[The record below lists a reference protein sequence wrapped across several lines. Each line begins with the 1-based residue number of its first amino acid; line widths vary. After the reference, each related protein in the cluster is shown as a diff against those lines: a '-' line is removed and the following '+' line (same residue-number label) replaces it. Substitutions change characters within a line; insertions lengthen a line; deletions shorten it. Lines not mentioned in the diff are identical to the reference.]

1 MDPIVTSAI
10 IGAGASIAGGG
21 LSSAGSAVRTKKQ
34 WRYRRKEMA
43 LQQEYALAQMQKQYD
58 YWKQQTDYMNAY
70 NDPSA
75 LLARW
80 RSAGVTPAG
89 VLGQSGVSV
98 SGNSASGPGSS
109 GQGIGA
115 SGMDVRSSP
124 LEALGSSITA
134 AGAASGE
141 MMLARTGA
149 ERNRAAANRD
159 NAEADRLSGET
170 HSRDWR
176 ASMDAF
182 NLSLAES
189 NASSAK
195 DLARLNASQADIME
209 LNRDFMKSTEAYRLD
224 EYMARVAQ
232 LKEEYFG
239 LREYNVKYLNREFEA
254 GIALTWMR
262 VFETAARAENIG
274 IESDVASLRLEDMQN
289 WFDVNWNTKVKVPRY
304 NDKGKQIGVQELTG
318 KEIFATLLS
327 LDLSEADLSRGLSR
341 WRLRSEKNALGYG
354 ILRTLVGVGA
364 GVAGAVA
371 TKGLTS
377 MSSVEPLDSETYQE
391 KYDRRGEYVG
401 GSMVRR
407 RYFREK

>member
-1 MDPIVTSAI
+1 MDPIVTGAL
-10 IGAGASIAGGG
+10 IGAGSSIFGGG
-21 LSSAGSAVRTKKQ
+21 VSAAGSAVRTKKQ
-34 WRYRRKEMA
+34 WKFRKKEMA

-70 NDPSA
+70 NEPSA
-75 LLARW
+75 LLSRW

-98 SGNSASGPGSS
+98 SGNSASGFGPS
-109 GQGIGA
+109 GQGVGA
-115 SGMDVRSSP
+115 SGMDVQNS
-124 LEALGSSITA
+124 LGALGSGITA
-134 AGAASGE
+134 AGVASGE

-159 NAEADRLSGET
+159 NAEADRLAGET
-170 HSRDWR
+170 HTRDWR
-176 ASMDAF
+176 ATMDAY

-189 NASSAK
+189 NVSSAK
-195 DLARLNASQADIME
+195 DLARLNAAQADIIQ
-209 LNRDFMKSTEAYRLD
+209 LNRDFMKTTEAYRLD
-224 EYMARVAQ
+224 EYIARVAR

-239 LREYNVKYLNREFEA
+239 LREYNVKYLNREFES

-262 VFETAARAENIG
+262 IFETAARAENIG
-274 IESDVASLRLEDMQN
+274 IESDIASLRLEDMQN
-289 WFDVNWNTKVKVPRY
+289 WFSVNWETKVKVPRY
-304 NDKGKQIGVQELTG
+304 DDKGKQIGVEELTG
-318 KEIFATLLS
+318 KEIFSTLLS
-327 LDLSEADLSRGLSR
+327 LDLSEADLSRGLNR

-364 GVAGAVA
+364 GVAGAAV

-377 MSSVEPLDSETYQE
+377 TPPVEPRDYETYQE
-391 KYDRRGEYVG
+391 TYDRRGDYVG

-407 RYFREK
+407 RYLRE

>member
-1 MDPIVTSAI
+1 MDPIVTGAI
-10 IGAGASIAGGG
+10 IGAGSSLLGGG
-21 LSSAGSAVRTKKQ
+21 VSSVGSAVRTKKQ
-34 WRYRRKEMA
+34 WRYRQKEMA

-58 YWKQQTDYMNAY
+58 YWKQQTDYMNEY

-89 VLGQSGVSV
+89 VLGQSGASV
-98 SGNSASGPGSS
+98 SSNSASGSGVS
-109 GQGIGA
+109 GQGVGS
-115 SGMDVRSSP
+115 SGMDVDNP
-124 LEALGSSITA
+124 LAGFGSGVTA

-159 NAEADRLSGET
+159 NAEADRLAGET
-170 HSRDWR
+170 HSPDWR

-239 LREYNVKYLNREFEA
+239 LREYNVNYLNREFEA

-274 IESDVASLRLEDMQN
+274 IESDVATLRLEDMQN

-327 LDLSEADLSRGLSR
+327 LDLSEADLSRGLNR

-364 GVAGAVA
+364 GVAGAVV

-377 MSSVEPLDSETYQE
+377 ASSVEPRDSETYQE
-391 KYDRRGEYVG
+391 KYDSRGDYVG
-401 GSMVRR
+401 GSLVRR
-407 RYFREK
+407 RYLREK

>member
-1 MDPIVTSAI
+1 MSA
-10 IGAGASIAGGG
+10 
-21 LSSAGSAVRTKKQ
+21 AGSAIRNEKQ
-34 WRYRRKEMA
+34 WKYRQKEMA

-58 YWKQQTDYMNAY
+58 YWQQQTDYTNAY
-70 NDPSA
+70 NEPSA
-75 LLARW
+75 LLSRW

-98 SGNSASGPGSS
+98 SGNSASGPGVS
-109 GQGIGA
+109 GQSVGA
-115 SGMDVRSSP
+115 SGMDVQNP
-124 LEALGSSITA
+124 LGALGSGITA

-159 NAEADRLSGET
+159 YAEADRLAGET
-170 HSRDWR
+170 HTRDWR

-195 DLARLNASQADIME
+195 DLARLNAAQADIMA

-224 EYMARVAQ
+224 EYIARVAR

-239 LREYNVKYLNREFEA
+239 LREYNVKYLNREYEA

-289 WFDVNWNTKVKVPRY
+289 WFNVNWKTTVKVPRY
-304 NDKGKQIGVQELTG
+304 DDKGKQIGVQELTG

-327 LDLSEADLSRGLSR
+327 LDLSEADLSRGLNR

-377 MSSVEPLDSETYQE
+377 MPPVGPLDSETYQE
-391 KYDRRGEYVG
+391 TYDRRGDYVG

-407 RYFREK
+407 RYFRE

>member
-1 MDPIVTSAI
+1 MDPIVTSAL
-10 IGAGASIAGGG
+10 IGAGSSIVGGG
-21 LSSAGSAVRTKKQ
+21 ISAAGAGIRTKKQ
-34 WRYRRKEMA
+34 WKYRQKEMA

-58 YWKQQTDYMNAY
+58 YWKQQTDYMNEY

-75 LLARW
+75 LLSRW

-115 SGMDVRSSP
+115 SGMEAYDP
-124 LEALGSSITA
+124 LGALGSGITS

-141 MMLARTGA
+141 MMLAFTAA

-159 NAEADRLSGET
+159 NAEADRLGGET
-170 HSRDWR
+170 HTRDWR
-176 ASMDAF
+176 ASIDAF

-195 DLARLNASQADIME
+195 DLARLNAAQADIAD
-209 LNRDFMKSTEAYRLD
+209 LNRDFMKSTESYRLD
-224 EYMARVAQ
+224 EYMARVAR

-239 LREYNVKYLNREFEA
+239 LREYNVKYLNREYEA

-262 VFETAARAENIG
+262 VFETAARAENISV
-274 IESDVASLRLEDMQN
+274 ESDVASLRLEDMQN
-289 WFDVNWNTKVKVPRY
+289 WFDVNWKTKVKVPRY
-304 NDKGKQIGVQELTG
+304 DDKGKQIGVQELTG

-327 LDLSEADLSRGLSR
+327 LDLSEADLSRGLNR

-377 MSSVEPLDSETYQE
+377 TPPVEPRDYDTYQE
-391 KYDRRGEYVG
+391 SYDRRGDYVG
-401 GSMVRR
+401 GTHVRR
-407 RYFREK
+407 RYLRE

>member
-1 MDPIVTSAI
+1 MSA
-10 IGAGASIAGGG
+10 
-21 LSSAGSAVRTKKQ
+21 AGSAIRNEKQ
-34 WRYRRKEMA
+34 WKYRQKEMA

-58 YWKQQTDYMNAY
+58 YWQQQTDYTNAY
-70 NDPSA
+70 NEPSA
-75 LLARW
+75 LLSRW

-98 SGNSASGPGSS
+98 SGNSASGPGVS
-109 GQGIGA
+109 GQSVGA
-115 SGMDVRSSP
+115 SGMDVQNP
-124 LEALGSSITA
+124 LGALGSGITA

-159 NAEADRLSGET
+159 NAEADRLAGET
-170 HSRDWR
+170 HTRDWR

-195 DLARLNASQADIME
+195 DLARLNAAQADIMA

-224 EYMARVAQ
+224 EYIARVAR

-239 LREYNVKYLNREFEA
+239 LREYNVKYLNREYEA

-289 WFDVNWNTKVKVPRY
+289 WFNVNWKTTVKVPRY
-304 NDKGKQIGVQELTG
+304 DDKGKQIGVQELTG

-327 LDLSEADLSRGLSR
+327 LDLSEADLSRGLNR

-377 MSSVEPLDSETYQE
+377 MPPVGPLDSETYQE
-391 KYDRRGEYVG
+391 TYDRRGDYVG

-407 RYFREK
+407 RYFRE

>member
-1 MDPIVTSAI
+1 MDPIVTSAL

-21 LSSAGSAVRTKKQ
+21 ISSAGSAVRTKKQ

-58 YWKQQTDYMNAY
+58 YWKQQTDYMNEY

-98 SGNSASGPGSS
+98 SSNSASGPGTS
-109 GQGIGA
+109 GQSIGA
-115 SGMDVRSSP
+115 SGMDVENP
-124 LEALGSSITA
+124 LGALGSSLTA
-134 AGAASGE
+134 AGAASSE

-159 NAEADRLSGET
+159 NAEADRLAGET
-170 HSRDWR
+170 HSPDWR
-176 ASMDAF
+176 ATMDSF

-224 EYMARVAQ
+224 EYMARVAR

-274 IESDVASLRLEDMQN
+274 IDSDVASLRLEDMQN

-318 KEIFATLLS
+318 KQIFATLLS
-327 LDLSEADLSRGLSR
+327 LDLSEADLSRGLNR

-354 ILRTLVGVGA
+354 ILRALVGVGA

-377 MSSVEPLDSETYQE
+377 MSSVEPRDFETHQE
-391 KYDRRGEYVG
+391 KYDRRGDYVG

-407 RYFREK
+407 RYLHEK

>member
-1 MDPIVTSAI
+1 MDPIVTGALV
-10 IGAGASIAGGG
+10 GAGASIFGGG
-21 LSSAGSAVRTKKQ
+21 VSAAGSAIRNRKQ
-34 WRYRRKEMA
+34 WQYRQKEMA

-58 YWKQQTDYMNAY
+58 FWKKQTDYMNVY
-70 NDPSA
+70 NEPSA

-115 SGMDVRSSP
+115 SGMDVQNS
-124 LEALGSSITA
+124 LGALGSSITGA
-134 AGAASGE
+134 AAASGE
-141 MMLARTGA
+141 MMLARTA
-149 ERNRAAANRD
+149 ADRNRAAANRD
-159 NAEADRLSGET
+159 NAEADRLAGET
-170 HSRDWR
+170 HTRDWR
-176 ASMDAF
+176 AAMDAF
-182 NLSLAES
+182 NLSLAKS
-189 NASSAK
+189 NASSAE
-195 DLARLNASQADIME
+195 DLARLNAAQADIME
-209 LNRDFMKSTEAYRLD
+209 LNRDFMKSTEAYRLE
-224 EYMARVAQ
+224 EYMARVAR

-239 LREYNVKYLNREFEA
+239 LREYNVKYLNSEYEA

-274 IESDVASLRLEDMQN
+274 IESDVASLRLKDMQN
-289 WFDVNWNTKVKVPRY
+289 WFSVNWETKVKVPRY
-304 NDKGKQIGVQELTG
+304 DDKGKQIGFQELTG

-327 LDLSEADLSRGLSR
+327 LDLSEADLSRGLNR

-364 GVAGAVA
+364 GVAGAVV

-377 MSSVEPLDSETYQE
+377 TPPVEPQDYDTYQE
-391 KYDRRGEYVG
+391 SYDRFGDYVG
-401 GSMVRR
+401 GTRVRR
-407 RYFREK
+407 RYLREK

>member
-10 IGAGASIAGGG
+10 IGAGASLLGGG
-21 LSSAGSAVRTKKQ
+21 ISSTGAAIRTKKQ
-34 WRYRRKEMA
+34 WRYRQKEMA

-58 YWKQQTDYMNAY
+58 YWKQQTDYMNDY

-75 LLARW
+75 LLSRW

-98 SGNSASGPGSS
+98 SGGSASGPGSS
-109 GQGIGA
+109 GFGVGS
-115 SGMDVRSSP
+115 SGMDVSDP
-124 LEALGSSITA
+124 LGALGSGITA

-159 NAEADRLSGET
+159 NAEADRLAGDT

-209 LNRDFMKSTEAYRLD
+209 LNRDFMKTTESYRLD
-224 EYMARVAQ
+224 EYMARVAR

-239 LREYNVKYLNREFEA
+239 LREYNVKYLNREYEA

-262 VFETAARAENIG
+262 AFESSARAENIG
-274 IESDVASLRLEDMQN
+274 IESDVAALRLEDMQN

-304 NDKGKQIGVQELTG
+304 DDKGKQIDVQELTG

-327 LDLSEADLSRGLSR
+327 LDLSESDLSRGLNR

-364 GVAGAVA
+364 GVAGAAV

-377 MSSVEPLDSETYQE
+377 ASSAEPRDFETYQE
-391 KYDRRGEYVG
+391 KYDSRGDYVG

-407 RYFREK
+407 RYFRE

>member
-1 MDPIVTSAI
+1 MDPIIGGAL
-10 IGAGASIAGGG
+10 IGAGASIFGGG
-21 LSSAGSAVRTKKQ
+21 MSSAGTAIQTKRQ
-34 WRYRRKEMA
+34 WKYRQKEMA

-58 YWKQQTDYMNAY
+58 FWRQQTDYMNDY

-75 LLARW
+75 LLSRW

-89 VLGQSGVSV
+89 VLGQSGAAV

-109 GQGIGA
+109 GQGVGA
-115 SGMDVRSSP
+115 SGMNVQNP
-124 LEALGSSITA
+124 LSALGSGITA

-159 NAEADRLSGET
+159 NAEADRLAGDT
-170 HSRDWR
+170 HTRDWR

-195 DLARLNASQADIME
+195 DLARLNAAQADIIE

-224 EYMARVAQ
+224 EYIARVAR

-274 IESDVASLRLEDMQN
+274 VESDIASLRLEDMQN
-289 WFDVNWNTKVKVPRY
+289 WFSVNWETKVKVPRY
-304 NDKGKQIGVQELTG
+304 DDKGKQIGVQELTG

-327 LDLSEADLSRGLSR
+327 LDLSLADLSRGLNR

-354 ILRTLVGVGA
+354 VLRTLVGVGA

-377 MSSVEPLDSETYQE
+377 APSVEPRDFETYRE
-391 KYDRRGEYVG
+391 TYDSRGDYVG

-407 RYFREK
+407 RYFRE

>member
-1 MDPIVTSAI
+1 MDPIVTGAL
-10 IGAGASIAGGG
+10 IGAGTSILGGG
-21 LSSAGSAVRTKKQ
+21 VAAAGSAVRNKKQ
-34 WRYRRKEMA
+34 WRYRQKEMA
-43 LQQEYALAQMQKQYD
+43 LQQQYALDQMQKQYE
-58 YWKQQTDYMNAY
+58 YWKEQTDYMNAY
-70 NDPSA
+70 NEPSA

-98 SGNSASGPGSS
+98 SGGSASGPGAS

-115 SGMDVRSSP
+115 AGMDVQNS
-124 LEALGSSITA
+124 LGALGTGITA
-134 AGAASGE
+134 AGSASSE

-170 HSRDWR
+170 HSPDWR

-182 NLSLAES
+182 NLSLSES

-195 DLARLNASQADIME
+195 DLARLNAAQADIVE
-209 LNRDFMKSTEAYRLD
+209 LNRDFMKSTEAYRLN
-224 EYMARVAQ
+224 EYIARVAR

-254 GIALTWMR
+254 GIALTWAR
-262 VFETAARAENIG
+262 IFETAARAENIG

-304 NDKGKQIGVQELTG
+304 DDKGKQIGVQELTG

-327 LDLSEADLSRGLSR
+327 LDLSEADLSRGLNR

-364 GVAGAVA
+364 GVAGAAA

-377 MSSVEPLDSETYQE
+377 APSVEPRDYDTYQE
-391 KYDRRGEYVG
+391 SYDRRGDYVG
-401 GSMVRR
+401 GTHVRR
-407 RYFREK
+407 RYLRE

>member
-1 MDPIVTSAI
+1 MDPIITGAL
-10 IGAGASIAGGG
+10 IGAGTSILGGG
-21 LSSAGSAVRTKKQ
+21 MSSAGSAIRTKKQ
-34 WRYRRKEMA
+34 WKYRQKEMA

-58 YWKQQTDYMNAY
+58 YWQQQTDYMNAY
-70 NDPSA
+70 NEPSA
-75 LLARW
+75 LLSRW

-115 SGMDVRSSP
+115 AGMDVQNP
-124 LEALGSSITA
+124 LGALGSGITA

-159 NAEADRLSGET
+159 NAEADRLAGET
-170 HSRDWR
+170 HTRDWR

-195 DLARLNASQADIME
+195 DLARLNSAQADIMA

-224 EYMARVAQ
+224 EYIARVAR

-239 LREYNVKYLNREFEA
+239 LREYNVKYLNREYEA
-254 GIALTWMR
+254 GIALTCMR
-262 VFETAARAENIG
+262 IFETAARAENIG

-289 WFDVNWNTKVKVPRY
+289 WFNVNWKTTVKVPRY
-304 NDKGKQIGVQELTG
+304 DDKGKQIGVQELTG

-327 LDLSEADLSRGLSR
+327 LDLSEADLSRGLNR

-364 GVAGAVA
+364 GVAGAAV

-377 MSSVEPLDSETYQE
+377 MPPVEPRDSETYQE
-391 KYDRRGEYVG
+391 TYDRRGDYVG

-407 RYFREK
+407 RYFRE

>member
-1 MDPIVTSAI
+1 MDPIVTGALV
-10 IGAGASIAGGG
+10 GAGSSILGGG
-21 LSSAGSAVRTKKQ
+21 ISAAGSAVRTRKQ
-34 WRYRRKEMA
+34 WKYRQKEMA

-58 YWKQQTDYMNAY
+58 YWKQQTDYMNEY

-115 SGMDVRSSP
+115 AGMDVQNS
-124 LEALGSSITA
+124 LGALGSGVTA

-159 NAEADRLSGET
+159 NAEAERLAGDT
-170 HSRDWR
+170 HSYDWR

-182 NLSLAES
+182 NLSVAES
-189 NASSAK
+189 SVSTAK
-195 DLARLNASQADIME
+195 DLARLNAAQADIVE

-224 EYMARVAQ
+224 DYMARVAR

-289 WFDVNWNTKVKVPRY
+289 WFDVNWSTKVKVPRY
-304 NDKGKQIGVQELTG
+304 DDKGKQIGVQELTG

-327 LDLSEADLSRGLSR
+327 LDLSEADLSRGLNR

-364 GVAGAVA
+364 GAAAAVA

-377 MSSVEPLDSETYQE
+377 TPPVEPRDYDTYQE
-391 KYDRRGEYVG
+391 SYNRRGDYVG

-407 RYFREK
+407 RYLREK

>member
-1 MDPIVTSAI
+1 MDPIIGGAL
-10 IGAGASIAGGG
+10 IGAGMSLFGGG
-21 LSSAGSAVRTKKQ
+21 MSAAGSAIRNEKQ
-34 WRYRRKEMA
+34 WKYRQKEMA

-58 YWKQQTDYMNAY
+58 YWQQQTDYMNAY
-70 NDPSA
+70 NEPSA
-75 LLARW
+75 LLSRW

-98 SGNSASGPGSS
+98 SGSSASGPGTS
-109 GQGIGA
+109 GQGVGA
-115 SGMDVRSSP
+115 SG
-124 LEALGSSITA
+124 LEVQNSLGALGSGITA

-159 NAEADRLSGET
+159 NAEADRLAGET
-170 HSRDWR
+170 HTRDWR
-176 ASMDAF
+176 AAMDAF
-182 NLSLAES
+182 NLSLSES
-189 NASSAK
+189 NVSSAK
-195 DLARLNASQADIME
+195 DLARLNAAQADIIE

-224 EYMARVAQ
+224 EYIARVAR

-274 IESDVASLRLEDMQN
+274 VESDIASLRLEDMQN
-289 WFDVNWNTKVKVPRY
+289 WFSVNWETKVKVPRY
-304 NDKGKQIGVQELTG
+304 DDKGKQIGVQELTG

-327 LDLSEADLSRGLSR
+327 LDLSEADLSRGLNR

-377 MSSVEPLDSETYQE
+377 MPPVEPRNSETYQE
-391 KYDRRGEYVG
+391 MYDRRGDYVG

-407 RYFREK
+407 RYFRE

>member
-1 MDPIVTSAI
+1 MDPIVTGAI
-10 IGAGASIAGGG
+10 IGAGSSILGGG
-21 LSSAGSAVRTKKQ
+21 ISSAGSAVRTRKQ
-34 WRYRRKEMA
+34 WRYRQKEMA

-58 YWKQQTDYMNAY
+58 YWKQQTDYMNEY

-98 SGNSASGPGSS
+98 SSNSASGPGTS

-115 SGMDVRSSP
+115 SGMDVENS
-124 LEALGSSITA
+124 LGALGSSVTA

-159 NAEADRLSGET
+159 NAEADRLAGET
-170 HSRDWR
+170 HSPDWR

-224 EYMARVAQ
+224 EYMSRVAR

-239 LREYNVKYLNREFEA
+239 LREYNVKYLNREYEA

-274 IESDVASLRLEDMQN
+274 IESDVASLRLEDLQN
-289 WFDVNWNTKVKVPRY
+289 WFDVNWNTTVKVPRY

-377 MSSVEPLDSETYQE
+377 ASSVGSLDSDTYQE
-391 KYDRRGEYVG
+391 KYDRRGDYVG

-407 RYFREK
+407 RYLREK

>member
-1 MDPIVTSAI
+1 MDPIVTGAL
-10 IGAGASIAGGG
+10 IGASSSVIGGG
-21 LSSAGSAVRTKKQ
+21 VSAAGAAIRSRKQ
-34 WRYRRKEMA
+34 WQYRQKEMA

-75 LLARW
+75 FLSRW

-89 VLGQSGVSV
+89 VLGQSGVAV

-109 GQGIGA
+109 GQGVGA
-115 SGMDVRSSP
+115 SGMDVYNS
-124 LEALGSSITA
+124 LGALGSGITS
-134 AGAASGE
+134 AGVASGE

-159 NAEADRLSGET
+159 NAEADRLAGET
-170 HSRDWR
+170 HTRGWR
-176 ASMDAF
+176 AAMDAF

-195 DLARLNASQADIME
+195 DLVRLNAAQADIMD
-209 LNRDFMKSTEAYRLD
+209 LNRDFMKSTESYRLD
-224 EYMARVAQ
+224 EYMARVVQ

-289 WFDVNWNTKVKVPRY
+289 WFDVNWNTKVEVPRY

-318 KEIFATLLS
+318 KEIFSTLLS
-327 LDLSEADLSRGLSR
+327 LDLSEADLSRGLNR

-364 GVAGAVA
+364 GAAAAVA

-377 MSSVEPLDSETYQE
+377 ASPAEPRDYDTYQE
-391 KYDRRGEYVG
+391 SYDRRGDYVG
-401 GSMVRR
+401 GTRVRR
-407 RYFREK
+407 RYLREK

>member
-1 MDPIVTSAI
+1 MDPIVTGAL
-10 IGAGASIAGGG
+10 IGAGASIFGGG
-21 LSSAGSAVRTKKQ
+21 VSSAGTAMNTRKQ
-34 WRYRRKEMA
+34 WKFRQREMA

-75 LLARW
+75 LLSRW

-109 GQGIGA
+109 GLGIGA
-115 SGMDVRSSP
+115 AGMDVQNS
-124 LEALGSSITA
+124 LGALGSGISA

-141 MMLARTGA
+141 MMLARTA
-149 ERNRAAANRD
+149 ADRNRAAANRD
-159 NAEADRLSGET
+159 NAEADRLAGET

-189 NASSAK
+189 NVSSAK
-195 DLARLNASQADIME
+195 DLARLNDAQADIVE
-209 LNRDFMKSTEAYRLD
+209 LNRDFMKTTDAYRLD
-224 EYMARVAQ
+224 EYISRVAR

-239 LREYNVKYLNREFEA
+239 LREYNVKYLNREYEA

-262 VFETAARAENIG
+262 IFETAARAENIG
-274 IESDVASLRLEDMQN
+274 IESEVASVRLKDMQN
-289 WFDVNWNTKVKVPRY
+289 WFSVNWETKVKVPRY
-304 NDKGKQIGVQELTG
+304 DDKGKQIGVQELTG
-318 KEIFATLLS
+318 KDIFATLLS
-327 LDLSEADLSRGLSR
+327 LDLSEADLSRGLNR
-341 WRLRSEKNALGYG
+341 WRLRSEKNSLGYG
-354 ILRTLVGVGA
+354 ILRTLVGVVA
-364 GVAGAVA
+364 GVAGAAA

-377 MSSVEPLDSETYQE
+377 SPPAEPRDYDTYKE
-391 KYDRRGEYVG
+391 SYNRRGDYVG
-401 GSMVRR
+401 GTHVRR
-407 RYFREK
+407 RYLREE

>member
-1 MDPIVTSAI
+1 MDPIVTGAL
-10 IGAGASIAGGG
+10 IGAGSSILGGG
-21 LSSAGSAVRTKKQ
+21 ISSTGSAVRTKKQ
-34 WRYRRKEMA
+34 WRYRQKEMA

-70 NDPSA
+70 NEPSA

-98 SGNSASGPGSS
+98 SGNSASGIGSS
-109 GQGIGA
+109 GHGVGA
-115 SGMDVRSSP
+115 SGMDVENP
-124 LEALGSSITA
+124 LGGFGSGITA

-159 NAEADRLSGET
+159 NAEADHLAGDT

-209 LNRDFMKSTEAYRLD
+209 LNRDFMKSTESYRLE
-224 EYMARVAQ
+224 EYMARVAR

-254 GIALTWMR
+254 GIALTLMR
-262 VFETAARAENIG
+262 VFETSARAENIG

-327 LDLSEADLSRGLSR
+327 LDLSEADLSRGLNR

-364 GVAGAVA
+364 GVAGAAA

-377 MSSVEPLDSETYQE
+377 MSSVEPRDSETYQE
-391 KYDRRGEYVG
+391 TYDRRGDYVG

-407 RYFREK
+407 RYLRE

>member
-1 MDPIVTSAI
+1 MDPIVTGAI
-10 IGAGASIAGGG
+10 IGAGSSILGGG
-21 LSSAGSAVRTKKQ
+21 ISSAGSAVRTKKQ

-58 YWKQQTDYMNAY
+58 YWKQQTDYMNEY

-98 SGNSASGPGSS
+98 SSNSASGPGTS
-109 GQGIGA
+109 GHSVGA
-115 SGMDVRSSP
+115 SGMDVENP
-124 LEALGSSITA
+124 LGALGSSLTA

-159 NAEADRLSGET
+159 NAEADRLAGET
-170 HSRDWR
+170 HSPSWR

-182 NLSLAES
+182 NLSLADS

-254 GIALTWMR
+254 GIALTLMR

-377 MSSVEPLDSETYQE
+377 TSSAESRDFDTYQE
-391 KYDRRGEYVG
+391 TYDRRGDYVG

>member
-1 MDPIVTSAI
+1 MDPIVTGAL
-10 IGAGASIAGGG
+10 IGAGSSILGGG
-21 LSSAGSAVRTKKQ
+21 ISATGSAVRTKKQ
-34 WRYRRKEMA
+34 WRYRQKEMA

-58 YWKQQTDYMNAY
+58 YWKQQTDYMNEY

-98 SGNSASGPGSS
+98 SSNSASGPGTS
-109 GQGIGA
+109 GQSVGA
-115 SGMDVRSSP
+115 SGIDIENP
-124 LEALGSSITA
+124 LSALGSSVTA
-134 AGAASGE
+134 SRAASGE
-141 MMLARTGA
+141 MMLALTGA

-159 NAEADRLSGET
+159 NAEADRLAGDT
-170 HSRDWR
+170 HSPGWR

-189 NASSAK
+189 NVSSAK

-224 EYMARVAQ
+224 EYMARVAR

-239 LREYNVKYLNREFEA
+239 LREYNVNYLNREFEA

-364 GVAGAVA
+364 GVAGAAV

-377 MSSVEPLDSETYQE
+377 MSSAEPLDSETYKE
-391 KYDRRGEYVG
+391 TYDRRGDYVG
-401 GSMVRR
+401 GSLVRR
-407 RYFREK
+407 RYLRGK

>member
-1 MDPIVTSAI
+1 MDPIVTGAL
-10 IGAGASIAGGG
+10 IGAGSSILGGG
-21 LSSAGSAVRTKKQ
+21 VSAAGSAVRTKKQ
-34 WRYRRKEMA
+34 WQYRQKEMA

-58 YWKQQTDYMNAY
+58 YWKQQTDYMNEY

-98 SGNSASGPGSS
+98 SGNSASGPGTS
-109 GQGIGA
+109 GQGVGA
-115 SGMDVRSSP
+115 AGMDVQNS
-124 LEALGSSITA
+124 LGALGSGVTA

-176 ASMDAF
+176 AAMDAF
-182 NLSLAES
+182 NLSLVES
-189 NASSAK
+189 QVSTAK
-195 DLARLNASQADIME
+195 DLSRLNVAQADIME
-209 LNRDFMKSTEAYRLD
+209 LNRDFLKSTDAYRLD

-239 LREYNVKYLNREFEA
+239 LREYNVKYLNREYEA
-254 GIALTWMR
+254 GIALTLMR
-262 VFETAARAENIG
+262 AFETSARAENIG

-289 WFDVNWNTKVKVPRY
+289 WFDVNWKTKVKVPRY
-304 NDKGKQIGVQELTG
+304 DDKGKQIGVQELTG

-327 LDLSEADLSRGLSR
+327 LDLTEADLSRGLNR

-371 TKGLTS
+371 TKGLTATS
-377 MSSVEPLDSETYQE
+377 PVEPRDYDTYQE
-391 KYDRRGEYVG
+391 SYNGRGDYVG
-401 GSMVRR
+401 GTRVRR
-407 RYFREK
+407 RYLRE

>member
-1 MDPIVTSAI
+1 MDPIVTGAI
-10 IGAGASIAGGG
+10 IGAGSSLLGGG
-21 LSSAGSAVRTKKQ
+21 ISSAGSAVRTKKQ
-34 WRYRRKEMA
+34 WRYRQKEMA

-58 YWKQQTDYMNAY
+58 YWKQQTDYMNEY

-89 VLGQSGVSV
+89 VLGQSGASV
-98 SGNSASGPGSS
+98 SSNSASGSGVS
-109 GQGIGA
+109 GQGVGS
-115 SGMDVRSSP
+115 SGMDVDNP
-124 LEALGSSITA
+124 LAGFGSGVTA

-159 NAEADRLSGET
+159 NAEADRLAGET
-170 HSRDWR
+170 HSPDWR

-239 LREYNVKYLNREFEA
+239 LREYNVNYLNREFEA

-274 IESDVASLRLEDMQN
+274 IESDVATLRLEDMQN

-327 LDLSEADLSRGLSR
+327 LDLSEADLSRGLNR

-364 GVAGAVA
+364 GVAGAVV

-377 MSSVEPLDSETYQE
+377 ASSVEPRDSETYQE
-391 KYDRRGEYVG
+391 KYDSRGDYVG
-401 GSMVRR
+401 GSLVRR
-407 RYFREK
+407 RYLREK

>member
-1 MDPIVTSAI
+1 MDPIVTGAL
-10 IGAGASIAGGG
+10 IGAGSSIVGGG
-21 LSSAGSAVRTKKQ
+21 VSAAGSAVRTKKQ
-34 WRYRRKEMA
+34 WRYRQKEMA

-58 YWKQQTDYMNAY
+58 YWKQQTDYMNEY

-115 SGMDVRSSP
+115 AGMDVQNS
-124 LEALGSSITA
+124 LGFLGSGITA
-134 AGAASGE
+134 AGAATGE

-159 NAEADRLSGET
+159 NAEADRLAGET

-189 NASSAK
+189 NVSSAK
-195 DLARLNASQADIME
+195 DLARLNAAQADIME
-209 LNRDFMKSTEAYRLD
+209 LNRDFMKTTESYRLD
-224 EYMARVAQ
+224 EYMARVAR

-274 IESDVASLRLEDMQN
+274 IESDVAALRLKDLQN
-289 WFDVNWNTKVKVPRY
+289 WFDVNWNTKLKVPRY
-304 NDKGKQIGVQELTG
+304 DDKGKQIGVQELTG

-327 LDLSEADLSRGLSR
+327 LDLSEADLSRGLNR

-377 MSSVEPLDSETYQE
+377 MPPAEPHDYDTYQE
-391 KYDRRGEYVG
+391 SYDRRGEYVG
-401 GSMVRR
+401 GTHVRR
-407 RYFREK
+407 RYLREE

>member
-1 MDPIVTSAI
+1 MDPIVTGAI
-10 IGAGASIAGGG
+10 IGAGSSILGGG
-21 LSSAGSAVRTKKQ
+21 ISSAGSAVRTKKQ

-58 YWKQQTDYMNAY
+58 YWKQQTDYMNEY

-98 SGNSASGPGSS
+98 SSNSASGPGTS
-109 GQGIGA
+109 GQGVGA
-115 SGMDVRSSP
+115 SGMDVENP
-124 LEALGSSITA
+124 LGAFGSSLTA

-159 NAEADRLSGET
+159 NAEADRLAGDT

-209 LNRDFMKSTEAYRLD
+209 LNRDFMKSTESYRLD
-224 EYMARVAQ
+224 EYMARVAR

-239 LREYNVKYLNREFEA
+239 LREYNVKYLNREYEA

-262 VFETAARAENIG
+262 VFETSARAENIG

-304 NDKGKQIGVQELTG
+304 DDKGKQIGVQELTG

-327 LDLSEADLSRGLSR
+327 LDLSEADLSRGLNR

-364 GVAGAVA
+364 GIAGAAA

-377 MSSVEPLDSETYQE
+377 MSSVEPRDSETYQE
-391 KYDRRGEYVG
+391 KYDRSGDYVG

-407 RYFREK
+407 RYLRGK

>member
-1 MDPIVTSAI
+1 MDPIVAGSL
-10 IGAGASIAGGG
+10 IGAGASIFGGG
-21 LSSAGSAVRTKKQ
+21 VSSVGTAMSTKKQ
-34 WRYRRKEMA
+34 WKYRQREMA

-58 YWKQQTDYMNAY
+58 YWRQQTDYMNAY

-75 LLARW
+75 LLSRW

-109 GQGIGA
+109 GLGIGA
-115 SGMDVRSSP
+115 SGMDVPNS
-124 LEALGSSITA
+124 LGALGSGISA

-141 MMLARTGA
+141 MMLARTA
-149 ERNRAAANRD
+149 ADRNRAAANRD
-159 NAEADRLSGET
+159 NAEADRLAGET

-189 NASSAK
+189 NVSSAK
-195 DLARLNASQADIME
+195 DLARLNAAQADIVE
-209 LNRDFMKSTEAYRLD
+209 LNRDFMKTTDAYRLD
-224 EYMARVAQ
+224 EYISRVAR

-239 LREYNVKYLNREFEA
+239 LREYNVKYLNREYEA

-262 VFETAARAENIG
+262 IFETAARAENIG
-274 IESDVASLRLEDMQN
+274 IESEVASLRLKDMQN
-289 WFDVNWNTKVKVPRY
+289 WFSVNWETKVKVPRY
-304 NDKGKQIGVQELTG
+304 DDKGKQIGVQELTG
-318 KEIFATLLS
+318 KQIFATLLS
-327 LDLSEADLSRGLSR
+327 LELSEADLSRGLNR

-354 ILRTLVGVGA
+354 IFRTLVGVVA

-377 MSSVEPLDSETYQE
+377 SPPVEPRDYDTYKE
-391 KYDRRGEYVG
+391 SYNRRGDYVG
-401 GSMVRR
+401 GTHVRR
-407 RYFREK
+407 RYLREE

>member
-1 MDPIVTSAI
+1 MDPIVTSAL
-10 IGAGASIAGGG
+10 IGAGASVVGGG
-21 LSSAGSAVRTKKQ
+21 ISSVGSAIRTKKQ
-34 WRYRRKEMA
+34 WKYRQKEMA

-58 YWKQQTDYMNAY
+58 YWKQQTDYMNEY
-70 NDPSA
+70 NEPSA
-75 LLARW
+75 LLSRW

-98 SGNSASGPGSS
+98 SGNSSSGPGAS
-109 GQGIGA
+109 GQGVGA
-115 SGMDVRSSP
+115 SGMEVSDP
-124 LEALGSSITA
+124 LGALGSGITA
-134 AGAASGE
+134 AGVASGE

-159 NAEADRLSGET
+159 NAEADQLAGDT

-182 NLSLAES
+182 NLSLVES

-209 LNRDFMKSTEAYRLD
+209 LNRDFMKSTESYRLD
-224 EYMARVAQ
+224 EYMARVAR

-239 LREYNVKYLNREFEA
+239 LREYNVKYLNREYEA

-262 VFETAARAENIG
+262 AFETSARAENIG

-304 NDKGKQIGVQELTG
+304 DDKGKQIGVQELTG
-318 KEIFATLLS
+318 KDIFATLLS
-327 LDLSEADLSRGLSR
+327 LDLSEADLSRGLNR

-371 TKGLTS
+371 TKGLTATPP
-377 MSSVEPLDSETYQE
+377 VEPRDYDTYQE
-391 KYDRRGEYVG
+391 SYDRRGDYVG
-401 GSMVRR
+401 GTHVRR
-407 RYFREK
+407 RYLRE

>member
-1 MDPIVTSAI
+1 MDPIVTGAL
-10 IGAGASIAGGG
+10 IGAGSSILGGG
-21 LSSAGSAVRTKKQ
+21 ISSAGSAVRTKKQ
-34 WRYRRKEMA
+34 WRFRQKEMA

-58 YWKQQTDYMNAY
+58 YWKQQTDYMNEY

-98 SGNSASGPGSS
+98 SGGSASGPGSS
-109 GQGIGA
+109 GFGVGS
-115 SGMDVRSSP
+115 SGMDVSDP
-124 LEALGSSITA
+124 LGALGSGITA

-159 NAEADRLSGET
+159 NAEADRLAGDT

-209 LNRDFMKSTEAYRLD
+209 LNRDFMKSTESYRLD
-224 EYMARVAQ
+224 EYMARVAR

-239 LREYNVKYLNREFEA
+239 LREYNVNYLNREYEA

-262 VFETAARAENIG
+262 VFETSARAENIG

-289 WFDVNWNTKVKVPRY
+289 WFDVNWNMKVKVPRY
-304 NDKGKQIGVQELTG
+304 DDKGKQIGVQELTG

-327 LDLSEADLSRGLSR
+327 LDLSEADLSRGLNR

-354 ILRTLVGVGA
+354 VLRTLVGVGA
-364 GVAGAVA
+364 GVAAAAA
-371 TKGLTS
+371 TKGLASTP
-377 MSSVEPLDSETYQE
+377 SVEPRDFETYQE
-391 KYDRRGEYVG
+391 TYDRRGDYVG

-407 RYFREK
+407 RYFRE

>member
-1 MDPIVTSAI
+1 MDPIVTGAL
-10 IGAGASIAGGG
+10 IGAGSSILGGG
-21 LSSAGSAVRTKKQ
+21 ISSTGSAVRTKKQ
-34 WRYRRKEMA
+34 WRYRQKEMA

-58 YWKQQTDYMNAY
+58 YWKQQTDYMNEY

-89 VLGQSGVSV
+89 VLGHSGVSV
-98 SGNSASGPGSS
+98 TSNSASGPGTS

-115 SGMDVRSSP
+115 SGMDVSDP
-124 LEALGSSITA
+124 LGALGSSITA

-159 NAEADRLSGET
+159 NAEADRLAGDT

-224 EYMARVAQ
+224 EYMARVAR

-239 LREYNVKYLNREFEA
+239 LREYNVKYLNREYEA
-254 GIALTWMR
+254 GIALTLMR
-262 VFETAARAENIG
+262 VFETSARAENIG

-304 NDKGKQIGVQELTG
+304 DDKGKQIGVQELTG

-327 LDLSEADLSRGLSR
+327 LDLSEADLSRGLNR

-377 MSSVEPLDSETYQE
+377 TSSVEPRDSETYQE
-391 KYDRRGEYVG
+391 QYDRRGDYVG

>member
-1 MDPIVTSAI
+1 MDPIVTGAI
-10 IGAGASIAGGG
+10 IGAGSSILGGG
-21 LSSAGSAVRTKKQ
+21 ISSAGSAVRTKKQ

-58 YWKQQTDYMNAY
+58 YWKQQTDYMNEY

-98 SGNSASGPGSS
+98 SSNSASGPGTS

-115 SGMDVRSSP
+115 SGMDVENP
-124 LEALGSSITA
+124 LGALGSSLTA

-170 HSRDWR
+170 HSREWR

-195 DLARLNASQADIME
+195 DLARLNASQADIMQ

-224 EYMARVAQ
+224 EYIARVAR

-364 GVAGAVA
+364 GVAGVVA

-377 MSSVEPLDSETYQE
+377 TSSVEPLDSETYQGE
-391 KYDRRGEYVG
+391 YDRRGDYVG

-407 RYFREK
+407 RYLREK

>member
-1 MDPIVTSAI
+1 MDPIVTGAI
-10 IGAGASIAGGG
+10 IGAGSSILGGG
-21 LSSAGSAVRTKKQ
+21 ISSAGSAVRTKKQ
-34 WRYRRKEMA
+34 WRYRQKEMA

-58 YWKQQTDYMNAY
+58 YWKQQTDYMNEY

-89 VLGQSGVSV
+89 VLGQSGVTV
-98 SGNSASGPGSS
+98 SSNSASGPGTS
-109 GQGIGA
+109 GQGVGA
-115 SGMDVRSSP
+115 SGMDFENP
-124 LEALGSSITA
+124 LGALGSSITA

-159 NAEADRLSGET
+159 NAEADRLAGET
-170 HSRDWR
+170 HSPDWR

-189 NASSAK
+189 SASSAK

-209 LNRDFMKSTEAYRLD
+209 LNRDFMKSTESYRLD
-224 EYMARVAQ
+224 EYIARVAR

-262 VFETAARAENIG
+262 VFETSARAENIG

-327 LDLSEADLSRGLSR
+327 LDLSEADLSRGLNR

-364 GVAGAVA
+364 GVAGAAA

-377 MSSVEPLDSETYQE
+377 MSSVEPLDSETFQE
-391 KYDRRGEYVG
+391 KYDRRGDYVG

-407 RYFREK
+407 RYLREK